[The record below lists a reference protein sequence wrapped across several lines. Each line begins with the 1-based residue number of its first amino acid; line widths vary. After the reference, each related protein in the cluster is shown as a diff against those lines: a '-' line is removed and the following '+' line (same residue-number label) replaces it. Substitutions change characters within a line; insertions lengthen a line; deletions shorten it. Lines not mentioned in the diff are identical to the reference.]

1 MSVDDGQMGFNR
13 LERGSGDIEASESG
27 GFFIAGIPDNMV
39 LRGMAATKIKLKGSI
54 KDLMFNSQ
62 FTSVGEIVQ
71 SDSAEFDREYDTLDR
86 IDRTI
91 NKIDRIMNKEE
102 EENEEDLKP
111 LIHGRD

>member
-27 GFFIAGIPDNMV
+27 GFFIGGIPDNMV

-54 KDLMFNSQ
+54 KDLMFNNQ
-62 FTSVGEIVQ
+62 FTNVAETVQ
-71 SDSAEFDREYDTLDR
+71 FDNAEFDREYDTLDR

-91 NKIDRIMNKEE
+91 NKIDRIINKEE